1 MVFFRFQSSLL
12 LSFALVSCIS
22 NSVPAADAE
31 RETLEQEHARL
42 LKDILEQDAEPAHRC
57 NGKKNA
63 QKLISFNYTNENLVD
78 IINTLAAE
86 KQINVILPTKDA
98 TIKNKITIALEKKIT
113 LDDAWNLL
121 ITLLDMSGYSMI
133 HMDDWIEIIKN
144 TKEAINREPLPL
156 YIGIAPEKLPDTEE
170 RIRYIYYLSNLKIAE
185 NANKSLE
192 KPENELTLLLT
203 KLLTEPNKAA
213 GGLYFDQ
220 TTNAIVISDK
230 SNLIR
235 SAMQVIEHL
244 DSLEVQEKL
253 EFVKIN
259 HLEASKV
266 ADILKELQQVPGKN
280 QYQVDPRAQLTE
292 PATYFSRNV
301 KIMPFGQQNS
311 LILLGKQQDIE
322 RIKDFITKYLDI
334 PIGEGKSIL
343 HVYKLQYLDAD
354 QFAPTLQRIV
364 KTEVEKTTG
373 QSAGPIAQQSKDRY
387 FDEVIVKADKPLIKE
402 TEKNNF
408 AGQYMGG
415 NKLIIACREDDWG
428 RIRKLIEELDTP
440 QPQVILEVL
449 IADLSYTDSRL
460 LGSMLRN
467 PQCFPMPEDMNFQS
481 AQLTGVITNSTP
493 PTSGASTANTIQSDL
508 LRAYPTSSTNPT
520 TTSWLN
526 VVPPGGAAMSFNDS
540 RTGSTWAVL
549 EVLESIAQNNII
561 SNPHVVGI
569 NNRKTEIT
577 IGEKRLLP
585 DATTNTANVGAS
597 EIKRVWINAPL
608 TLAITPRITSNDT
621 VNLTIDLSISYFTNN
636 SAKSDAPG
644 EQTRNG
650 RQVQTNA
657 NVNNRDILALSGLA
671 IADDS
676 DSYTQT
682 PLLGN
687 IPIIGWFFKQR
698 QRQKNRL
705 NLTVFICPT
714 IVQPRLRGGM
724 GEYTQEQILL
734 SQQYSRE
741 GMLFASLQDP
751 INRWFFQ
758 DTGQTGFDMLVAN
771 TIEAETGKPITKE
784 SVELKGEFRDISSE
798 QPKGS
803 IIEQTQQIIAQG
815 ASKNQPKSS
824 ITTMASETVRPEA
837 TKKAALD
844 PRAAHIKE
852 LLKGLEGPTTA

>member
-12 LSFALVSCIS
+12 FSFALVSCIS
-22 NSVPAADAE
+22 NSVTAADAE

-42 LKDILEQDAEPAHRC
+42 LKDILEQDAEPARRGS
-57 NGKKNA
+57 NKKNA

-78 IINTLAAE
+78 IINTLADE

-121 ITLLDMSGYSMI
+121 ITLLDMSGYSMVQ
-133 HMDDWIEIIKN
+133 MDDWIEIIKN

-156 YIGIAPEKLPDTEE
+156 YIGIPPIKLPDTEE

-280 QYQVDPRAQLTE
+280 QYQVDPRAQQAE

-322 RIKDFITKYLDI
+322 RIKDFVSKYLDI

-373 QSAGPIAQQSKDRY
+373 QSAGPVAQQSKDRY
-387 FDEVIVKADKPLIKE
+387 FDEVIIKADKPITKE
-402 TEKNNF
+402 TEKNSF

-467 PQCFPMPEDMNFQS
+467 PQCFPMPKDMNFQS
-481 AQLTGVITNSTP
+481 AQLTGIITNTSP
-493 PTSGASTANTIQSDL
+493 PSPPATEPTTIQSDL
-508 LRAYPTSSTNPT
+508 LRNFSAGG
-520 TTSWLN
+520 SWPGI
-526 VVPPGGAAMSFNDS
+526 VPPGGALMSFNDS
-540 RTGSTWAVL
+540 RTGNTWAVL
-549 EVLESIAQNNII
+549 EILESIAQKNII

-585 DATTNTANVGAS
+585 DATSNTANTGAS
-597 EIKRVWINAPL
+597 EIKRVWIDAPL

-621 VNLTIDLSISYFTNN
+621 VNLTIDLSISYFTNS
-636 SAKSDAPG
+636 SATSTAAS
-644 EQTRNG
+644 EQGRND
-650 RQVQTNA
+650 RKVRTNA

-687 IPIIGWFFKQR
+687 LPVIGFLFKQR

-714 IVQPRLRGGM
+714 IIQPRLRGGM

-784 SVELKGEFRDISSE
+784 SVELKGEFRDLSAE

-815 ASKNQPKSS
+815 ASKNQPTSS
-824 ITTMASETVRPEA
+824 VTTMASETVRPEA

>member
-1 MVFFRFQSSLL
+1 MVFFRFQSSFMFTL
-12 LSFALVSCIS
+12 ALILCGYY
-22 NSVPAADAE
+22 AATILYAQD
-31 RETLEQEHARL
+31 ETLEHEHAKL
-42 LKDILEQDAEPAHRC
+42 LKEILEQDAEACRKGTH
-57 NGKKNA
+57 KKTP
-63 QKLISFNYTNENLVD
+63 QKLISFNYINENLVD

-121 ITLLDMSGYSMI
+121 ITLLDMSGYSMVQ
-133 HMDDWIEIIKN
+133 MDDWIEIVKN
-144 TKEAINREPLPL
+144 TKETINREPLPL
-156 YIGIAPEKLPDTEE
+156 YIGVPPVQLPDTEE

-203 KLLTEPNKAA
+203 KLLTEPTKAA

-322 RIKDFITKYLDI
+322 RIKDFVSKYLDI

-343 HVYKLQYLDAD
+343 HVYKLQYLDAAE
-354 QFAPTLQRIV
+354 FAPTLQRIV
-364 KTEVEKTTG
+364 KSEVEKSTG
-373 QSAGPIAQQSKDRY
+373 QSAGPVAQQSKDRY
-387 FDEVIVKADKPLIKE
+387 FDEVIIKADKPILKE

-415 NKLIIACREDDWG
+415 NKLIVACREDDWG

-467 PQCFPMPEDMNFQS
+467 PQCFPMPQDMNFQS

-508 LRAYPTSSTNPT
+508 LRNFSSTG
-520 TTSWLN
+520 SWPS
-526 VVPPGGAAMSFNDS
+526 VVPPGGALMSFNDS

-549 EVLESIAQNNII
+549 EILESIAQKNII

-585 DATTNTANVGAS
+585 DATSNTANVGAS
-597 EIKRVWINAPL
+597 EIKRVWVNAPL

-621 VNLTIDLSISYFTNN
+621 VNLTIDLSISYFTNT
-636 SAKSDAPG
+636 SATSDAPAD
-644 EQTRNG
+644 QTRND
-650 RQVQTNA
+650 RKVRTNA

-682 PLLGN
+682 PLLGK

-771 TIEAETGKPITKE
+771 TIEADTGKPITQE
-784 SVELKGEFRDISSE
+784 SVELKGEFRDLSSD
-798 QPKGS
+798 QPTGS
-803 IIEQTQQIIAQG
+803 IVEQTQKIVAHNTPKK
-815 ASKNQPKSS
+815 ASQRVSTSVAAAAEAPPSS
-824 ITTMASETVRPEA
+824 T

-844 PRAAHIKE
+844 ARAAQIKE
-852 LLKGLEGPTTA
+852 LLKGLEQPATV